1 MRVSTTVFLSGFLT
15 IGGLMGVF
23 AQELPTVFSEEE
35 PMGVSPATEIQLRD
49 VTPTIRDMVVQLK
62 GTEKEEKHLKA
73 IQNLVNKILA
83 SSKPKVVRVPVEESS
98 VSLEEETPTLP
109 DRKQTEKITI
119 TLSLQPVTEDT
130 HYKLTTVLQENE
142 EEEGISE
149 SFDYMPGQVEILQQQ
164 LEAFLFKQLNLQSTI
179 KYVPYQQTEETIETA
194 TEVVETPKQT
204 PLPVITQPEEEPIV
218 TSPEEEVQLKN
229 LTPPV
234 KDISISLRG
243 TEKEQPVLK
252 TLQDMVNDIFNEAR
266 VAVVRVPTTEE
277 PVTTPVLKVY
287 ENLEIVI
294 SAHSPSASNEPYK
307 INIALQEKGA
317 EEGKFKVFDYS
328 PDKSDELHEKL
339 RAYLFEQVPLQPK

>member
-1 MRVSTTVFLSGFLT
+1 
-15 IGGLMGVF
+15 
-23 AQELPTVFSEEE
+23 
-35 PMGVSPATEIQLRD
+35 
-49 VTPTIRDMVVQLK
+49 MVVQLK

-98 VSLEEETPTLP
+98 MSLEEETPTLP

-149 SFDYMPGQVEILQQQ
+149 SFDYMPEQVEILQQQ
-164 LEAFLFKQLNLQSTI
+164 LEAFLFKQLNLQSAI
-179 KYVPYQQTEETIETA
+179 KSVPRQQKTEETTETA
-194 TEVVETPKQT
+194 VSTEVVETLTRT
-204 PLPVITQPEEEPIV
+204 PLPVITQPEKEPVI

-277 PVTTPVLKVY
+277 PVTAPVLKVY

-328 PDKSDELHEKL
+328 PDKSDELREKL